1 MQIDRMNW
9 VFTLAVSIVVFS
21 PVGAGAQTPE
31 DGTKKLTVHRVG
43 QTAGAA
49 ELRLLSKSEELTD
62 ADAFP
67 LYEKAVNSVP
77 KELDWSKIK
86 AWRET
91 PVNQLPKEEVGAVL
105 RSFEPILPLLEQAGK
120 CKRCDW
126 PVSVEGDSSFNLSAC
141 RNMVFLLALKARSEL
156 ARGDCASCVR
166 TLGTGLALAKHLSTA
181 PTVVH
186 VLVGVAISAV
196 ICGEIEQYVQ
206 QPGTPSLEAALAA
219 IPKPL
224 FDENHSELY
233 GMDQDGRSRVQLL
246 FVRANRHV
254 IALQYIEALR
264 LSATKTGKWPSTL
277 DEFRATLPTDPVSG
291 KPFSYK
297 RVSDAQAILEGP
309 LPKGGDLKKDTVRY
323 ELTMGK

>member
-1 MQIDRMNW
+1 MRADRMNW
-9 VFTLAVSIVVFS
+9 VFVLAVSTVVS
-21 PVGAGAQTPE
+21 AAAGAGAQTPE
-31 DGTKKLTVHRVG
+31 DGTKKLTVCRVA
-43 QTAGAA
+43 QVAGAA
-49 ELRLLSKSEELTD
+49 ELRLLPKSEELTD

-67 LYEKAVNSVP
+67 LYEKAVKSVP
-77 KELDWSKIK
+77 KELDWDKIK
-86 AWRET
+86 AWRQI
-91 PVNQLPKEEVGAVL
+91 PVSQLPKEEVRTVL
-105 RSFEPILPLLEQAGK
+105 QSFEPILPLLEQAGK

-126 PVSVEGDSSFNLSAC
+126 PVSFEGDSSFNLSAC

-156 ARGDCASCVR
+156 ARGDCVSCVR

-233 GMDQDGRSRVQLL
+233 ATDQASRSRAQLL
-246 FVRANRHV
+246 FMRANRYV

-264 LSATKTGKWPSTL
+264 LSATKAGKWPQTL
-277 DEFRATLPTDPVSG
+277 DDLKASLPNDPVSG
-291 KPFSYK
+291 KLFSYK

-309 LPKGGDLKKDTVRY
+309 LPKGGDVKDTVRY